1 MSEAAA
7 AAPGQVTTRVREA
20 IDVVKLAAWMQ
31 AQQPG
36 LVTRQLSLLPPLLR
50 ADQLHVRQFGFG
62 QSNPTYLVS
71 IFANVHKRGA
81 SHATPNQSN
90 SNNVDCHD
98 RDSKTAT
105 CSFVLRKKPV
115 QIAHK
120 SAHALHREY
129 RVLKALA
136 RSNQLCS
143 SDTNGDER
151 WVVPV
156 PRVYTYCH
164 DTTVLGAEFYLME
177 FVQGRIFTDPSLP
190 GLSVS
195 DRRAAFG
202 HVVQILAAL
211 HTVNVKL
218 VDLAD
223 YGSHQPTPNGK
234 QSFVPR
240 QLASL
245 LAVSRRQAELSG
257 QAIPPVL
264 LQMAHVLTVHAA
276 NNPQSQQSPPTLIHG
291 DFKLDN
297 IVFHPTQPRVIAVLD
312 WELSTL
318 GDALCDLANVSMMY
332 FIPRDITVGIAGL
345 APPPPP
351 SMESSMSPSSSLPTE
366 STNVALTLLGIPSRL
381 ELVQLYCDK
390 RRRLSGMARIP
401 SAPFPSF
408 EMIWDWSGFY
418 LTFLFFKNAVIVQ
431 GVAQRTVSGTA
442 SSAQARA
449 VAKLL
454 PRILDLMAKV
464 WNEYPP
470 PSLALPPKTACTLAH
485 SKL

>member
-1 MSEAAA
+1 MSETTAAA
-7 AAPGQVTTRVREA
+7 SAAQGQATTRVREA
-20 IDVVKLAAWMQ
+20 IDVVKLAAWIG
-31 AQQPG
+31 AQSG
-36 LVTRQLSLLPPLLR
+36 LVAHLLSLPPRFR
-50 ADQLHVRQFGFG
+50 ADQWHVRQFGFG

-71 IFANVHKRGA
+71 VVFEKVHKGDSGTTSDR
-81 SHATPNQSN
+81 PNKAHKEVS
-90 SNNVDCHD
+90 S
-98 RDSKTAT
+98 
-105 CSFVLRKKPV
+105 SFVLRKKPV

-136 RSNQLCS
+136 RSNQLCC

-151 WVVPV
+151 MVVPV
-156 PRVYTYCH
+156 PRVYAYCH
-164 DTTVLGAEFYLME
+164 DTTVLGSEFYLME

-195 DRRAAFG
+195 DRRAALD

-211 HTVNVKL
+211 HTVNVGS

-223 YGSHQPTPNGK
+223 YGSHHQNGN
-234 QSFVPR
+234 QSFVQR

-245 LAVSRRQAELSG
+245 LAVSQRQAELSG
-257 QAIPPVL
+257 QAIPAVMR
-264 LQMAHVLTVHAA
+264 QMAHVLTTHAA
-276 NNPQSQQSPPTLIHG
+276 NSPLSSSQQQQQRVPTLIHG

-297 IVFHPTQPRVIAVLD
+297 LVFHPTQPRVIAVLD

-318 GDALCDLANVSMMY
+318 GDALCDLANVCMMY
-332 FIPRDITVGIAGL
+332 FIPRDIVVGIAGL
-345 APPPPP
+345 AAP
-351 SMESSMSPSSSLPTE
+351 MESSTTTTE
-366 STNVALTLLGIPSRL
+366 SMNAALQSLGIPSRL
-381 ELVQLYCDK
+381 ELVQSYCDERK
-390 RRRLSGMARIP
+390 RLQGMARIP
-401 SAPFPSF
+401 NIAPFPSF

-431 GVAQRTVSGTA
+431 GVAQRTVTGTA

-454 PRILDLMAKV
+454 PRILDLMTKV

-470 PSLALPPKTACTLAH
+470 PSLAMQPKTADTLTH